1 MEVNAYSIQESI
13 AKQLRIASS
22 RISIVDDEETMLTV
36 RATNIDTWTLRESL
50 CKVMI
55 RGIDKVRRAAI
66 RDNAGE
72 YYLMIEGE
80 GLRDVMATYGV
91 DPNHSHSNNILEV
104 AATLG
109 IEAARTMIIKEI
121 KSTMENHGIS
131 IDERHLKLLA
141 DTMTYKGEVLGITRF
156 GLAKMKESSLMLASV
171 RTFNFHFLI
180 IFVLIHQLFI

>member
-1 MEVNAYSIQESI
+1 MESI
-13 AKQLRIASS
+13 SKQLRIPLG
-22 RISIVDDEETMLTV
+22 RMSILDEKETKIAV
-36 RATNIDTWTLRESL
+36 RAVNTDTWTLRESL
-50 CKVMI
+50 CNVVIK
-55 RGIDKVRRAAI
+55 GIDKVRRAAI
-66 RDNAGE
+66 RDNGGD

-80 GLRDVMATYGV
+80 GLRDVIATYGV
-91 DPNHSHSNNILEV
+91 DPRHSYSNNIIEV

-121 KSTMENHGIS
+121 KTTMEHHGIS

-171 RTFNFHFLI
+171 
-180 IFVLIHQLFI
+180 